1 MVSTALQR
9 LRSQLYPAYMC
20 INYNSTS
27 NLLEKN
33 AAELIYAG
41 LGEIVSAAWE
51 GGQEGEGWA
60 EEKEEVCVGGIAY

>member
-1 MVSTALQR
+1 
-9 LRSQLYPAYMC
+9 MC

-33 AAELIYAG
+33 AAELICAG

-51 GGQEGEGWA
+51 GGQEGERWA